1 MTFTEVLSY
10 IQNSDLD
17 HSDLERVMD
26 AVKWRRAQ
34 NARKAALT
42 LIPGQMVQFNGRRG
56 LVVGVLES
64 IKIKNATVK
73 DGSTRWRVPLS
84 MLEPVA

>member
-1 MTFTEVLSY
+1 MTFTDVLSY

-17 HSDLERVMD
+17 HSDLERITE
-26 AVKWRRAQ
+26 AVKWRRSQ
-34 NARKAALT
+34 NARRAANTLT
-42 LIPGQMVQFNGRRG
+42 PGQMVQFNGRRG
-56 LVVGVLES
+56 RVVGVLES

-84 MLEPVA
+84 MLEAV